1 MVINQGEVFAINT
14 SIGFGFIQYVDLLDN
29 GVELI
34 RILEPVKQT
43 TDLSQIDVDI

>member
-1 MVINQGEVFAINT
+1 LGNQGEVFAINT
-14 SIGFGFIQYVDLLDN
+14 SIGFIQYVDLLDN